1 MRMAREAY
9 AYGKRGLCIW
19 KKGPMHMAKEPYAYG
34 KRGLFSEAYRRV
46 HSKRG
51 LCIWQERPMHMAKE
65 AYAYGKRGLCIWQ
78 ERRIFRGIAYR
89 SVVGLDEALIPRTKE
104 EVSERLPVRVPL
116 GLHLL

>member
-1 MRMAREAY
+1 MSKEPH

-19 KKGPMHMAKEPYAYG
+19 QKSPMHMAKGPYAYG
-34 KRGLFSEAYRRV
+34 KRALFSEAYRRV

-51 LCIWQERPMHMAKE
+51 LCIWQERP
-65 AYAYGKRGLCIWQ
+65 
-78 ERRIFRGIAYR
+78 IFRRIAYR

-104 EVSERLPVRVPL
+104 EVGERLPVRVPL